1 MIKKYNQFVKEN
13 KLNEDFE
20 MESPVLEE
28 PIVDDPLSQEPIV
41 DGPLS
46 QEPIVDEPIVDEPI
60 QEPIENKVEQE
71 EEEVEKSIYDIA
83 LEDLAEAAL
92 KNSAIVDFNEGDK
105 IVVINN
111 KKVTFPSED
120 GVYHIEGI
128 KKGFKS
134 IEDVLS
140 NLGVSEKVP
149 SERREEIKDEM
160 TSLKDEEFLDSGEQF
175 ESKIFK
181 NKRFKL

>member
-1 MIKKYNQFVKEN
+1 MIKRYNQFVKEN

-28 PIVDDPLSQEPIV
+28 PIVDN
-41 DGPLS
+41 PLS
-46 QEPIVDEPIVDEPI
+46 QEPIVDEPN